1 MGNGGTPND
10 STSATTVT
18 FEPMTAEAAQILA
31 EALAQ
36 IDPWAHYAYT
46 EARLAAALCE
56 DEPGAQHFQ
65 IRVEGALAGAMII
78 RRRWLRG
85 PYLQFLGLLPAFQ
98 RHGVGSAALSWFEG
112 QARDDGARNLWVA
125 ATHFNVAA
133 QTFYERHG
141 FVCVATLD
149 DLIADGTAEI
159 LFRKRLTRE

>member
-1 MGNGGTPND
+1 MGSGGTPND
-10 STSATTVT
+10 AASATTVT
-18 FEPMTAEAAQILA
+18 FEPMTAEAAQTLGEGLA
-31 EALAQ
+31 L
-36 IDPWAHYAYT
+36 IDPWAYYST
-46 EARLAAALCE
+46 TAAGLVTLLSTG
-56 DEPGAQHFQ
+56 EPGALRFQ
-65 IRVEGALAGAMII
+65 IRADGAVAGAIMI
-78 RRRWLRG
+78 RPNWLRG